1 MAIAVGLLLS
11 ASVPARD
18 AQWYSAEGEPLP
30 DTEARKFVDG
40 FGAWLLTTAN
50 THWSDHT
57 AYAQRAL
64 ALAVSEPVSVVVR
77 GQVISVL
84 IFVMNPAANGF
95 DQTDVSCDVQVI
107 RPDGTQERRHRLP
120 CLARANFGGSQN
132 LYRTDMMLEF
142 EGEPADPPGTWTV
155 LAEIKDHVRDTPV
168 KLRTTVVR

>member
-57 AYAQRAL
+57 AFAQRAL

-84 IFVMNPAANGF
+84 IFVMNPAPRNAGIGF
-95 DQTDVSCDVQVI
+95 LVSRVRI
-107 RPDGTQERRHRLP
+107 LGARRT
-120 CLARANFGGSQN
+120 CTG
-132 LYRTDMMLEF
+132 RT
-142 EGEPADPPGTWTV
+142 
-155 LAEIKDHVRDTPV
+155 
-168 KLRTTVVR
+168 